1 MKKILIHFFL
11 VASYV
16 SWILF
21 FILSYIF
28 FFPNHALQSFDHSL
42 PSSYDFKYSDVINNG
57 SILNPIL
64 EFSNITL
71 QKNGSNVFNAKK
83 FNLGII
89 FSPTLILGRVTVN
102 LIHIE
107 DANIILASNS
117 KQTRSNLKMIID
129 KYVAIR
135 FQNVSLNH
143 MGSNIIVNG
152 RLDSLLPG
160 LVNGQLAINHN
171 GEISNISISSDGE
184 SSNFFMNL
192 YQLNWLQYFP
202 NDYPSSS
209 KAINFGINFIGS
221 TTPEGSSFKG
231 YVRLEQSSLDS
242 FILKKNHGSFSFQ
255 SRDDLST
262 LKLSN
267 FLHPFIDEKFPIKFN
282 RRKQTITI
290 PDIFLSTEVLQLKKH
305 RFSNIAMKDVIAS
318 FKNGAI
324 KYSGEIVDLDLLNIY
339 FDEVLNIQGVFSG
352 INNQIKFAIT
362 PSQSF
367 IKNKDTERHPIQIIG
382 NGGLTDLGFY
392 LESKVTEL
400 AGSINLKLHMP
411 INKQQAPLTIKLSG
425 QNVSKKMILASLPK
439 TLESTSKLILSNAEL
454 STSNNIFLDYSG
466 PVSNLDSN
474 LLLKLSLDH
483 SVIKLNESLDIAFQ
497 KGLIEINKDN
507 LYISFSPG
515 SVNQFPL
522 DSLHGNL
529 KFSNQHLQYVSK
541 HDLSSKEISKLLK
554 NNSLFADNLHAKAAS
569 KGFFNI
575 FSQEQYNS
583 LSIQTESFSIPIYQD
598 NFLNLQKGQ
607 LFILEFDKLYGRLP
621 AKFLN
626 EDSIIFLK
634 GQNLLDKY
642 ELDFLLEISLNPKKF
657 IPDLSIFEIS
667 GEDIFSTVLS
677 INKNSPPVLN
687 IFSELKGLE
696 FKSQLP
702 FLQKSK
708 SSLLPTDIV
717 ISNLSNPEIF
727 VKNSLI
733 EIKINSFDNLQGYI
747 AIGKELPKKYNFIKQ
762 AKGLNLYLGL
772 DTIASDILLKL
783 PKAQVT
789 EQTFVLNNFFF
800 DIERLEIFNN
810 QFEQI
815 NGSISPQDGGL
826 KGSIKADKFNGK
838 FFKDNSGF
846 FRIDLQDTHF
856 QDIGF
861 LKFQSNSSLIES
873 MNARLTLKNS
883 SVQELQI
890 KFLDIYL
897 QKNKNLFTINNIDLS
912 SNLMSISA
920 LSKNSQ
926 AYFSVDNR
934 NDIYKL
940 RGSYLI
946 KDSSRIP
953 ILREVSN
960 FSYFNGDINLQWQ
973 NLKRLQDIEGTL
985 DFILKDLV
993 VTNQATNSIALN
1005 LLGVLNLKNILGKVA
1020 NLDLTIDEFTSTKLN
1035 RVQGDLVFSQSKA
1048 RLASPLF
1055 IDTNA
1060 AKMKWI
1066 GQINKNAA
1074 GELSQLDLSL
1084 DLRVRIGENIPWYA
1098 AVLGGIPAVAGSALI
1113 SEIFENNI
1121 NDLSNYQYE
1130 VSGVLNAPKIK
1141 RMN

>member
-1 MKKILIHFFL
+1 M
-11 VASYV
+11 
-16 SWILF
+16 
-21 FILSYIF
+21 
-28 FFPNHALQSFDHSL
+28 
-42 PSSYDFKYSDVINNG
+42 
-57 SILNPIL
+57 
-64 EFSNITL
+64 
-71 QKNGSNVFNAKK
+71 
-83 FNLGII
+83 
-89 FSPTLILGRVTVN
+89 
-102 LIHIE
+102 
-107 DANIILASNS
+107 
-117 KQTRSNLKMIID
+117 
-129 KYVAIR
+129 
-135 FQNVSLNH
+135 
-143 MGSNIIVNG
+143 
-152 RLDSLLPG
+152 
-160 LVNGQLAINHN
+160 
-171 GEISNISISSDGE
+171 
-184 SSNFFMNL
+184 
-192 YQLNWLQYFP
+192 
-202 NDYPSSS
+202 
-209 KAINFGINFIGS
+209 
-221 TTPEGSSFKG
+221 
-231 YVRLEQSSLDS
+231 
-242 FILKKNHGSFSFQ
+242 
-255 SRDDLST
+255 
-262 LKLSN
+262 
-267 FLHPFIDEKFPIKFN
+267 
-282 RRKQTITI
+282 
-290 PDIFLSTEVLQLKKH
+290 
-305 RFSNIAMKDVIAS
+305 
-318 FKNGAI
+318 
-324 KYSGEIVDLDLLNIY
+324 
-339 FDEVLNIQGVFSG
+339 
-352 INNQIKFAIT
+352 
-362 PSQSF
+362 
-367 IKNKDTERHPIQIIG
+367 
-382 NGGLTDLGFY
+382 
-392 LESKVTEL
+392 
-400 AGSINLKLHMP
+400 
-411 INKQQAPLTIKLSG
+411 
-425 QNVSKKMILASLPK
+425 
-439 TLESTSKLILSNAEL
+439 
-454 STSNNIFLDYSG
+454 
-466 PVSNLDSN
+466 
-474 LLLKLSLDH
+474 
-483 SVIKLNESLDIAFQ
+483 
-497 KGLIEINKDN
+497 
-507 LYISFSPG
+507 
-515 SVNQFPL
+515 
-522 DSLHGNL
+522 
-529 KFSNQHLQYVSK
+529 
-541 HDLSSKEISKLLK
+541 
-554 NNSLFADNLHAKAAS
+554 
-569 KGFFNI
+569 
-575 FSQEQYNS
+575 
-583 LSIQTESFSIPIYQD
+583 
-598 NFLNLQKGQ
+598 
-607 LFILEFDKLYGRLP
+607 
-621 AKFLN
+621 
-626 EDSIIFLK
+626 
-634 GQNLLDKY
+634 
-642 ELDFLLEISLNPKKF
+642 
-657 IPDLSIFEIS
+657 
-667 GEDIFSTVLS
+667 S

-717 ISNLSNPEIF
+717 ISNLLNPEIF

-733 EIKINSFDNLQGYI
+733 EIKINSFNNLQGYI

-789 EQTFVLNNFFF
+789 EQTFALNNFFF
-800 DIERLEIFNN
+800 DIEHLEIFNN

-838 FFKDNSGF
+838 FFKDSSGF

-873 MNARLTLKNS
+873 MNARLTVKNS

-1141 RMN
+1141 RVN